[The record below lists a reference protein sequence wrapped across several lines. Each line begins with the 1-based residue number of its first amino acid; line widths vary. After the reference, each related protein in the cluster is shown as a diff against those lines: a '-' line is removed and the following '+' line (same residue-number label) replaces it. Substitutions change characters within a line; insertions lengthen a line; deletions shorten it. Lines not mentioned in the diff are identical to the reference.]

1 MVTATTPLA
10 TQTVDERWTQIE
22 EFLDFKNLRLSS
34 RRSYETWLR
43 NFSAWTVKHWQDITH
58 DDIRQY
64 CDHLAQ
70 QQKKDRWTT
79 RLTPRYS
86 LNSQYAALIALKSF
100 FGWLQQNSY
109 IVQNPT
115 YNR

>member
-1 MVTATTPLA
+1 MVTATTPPA
-10 TQTVDERWTQIE
+10 TQTVDERWKQIE
-22 EFLDFKNLRLSS
+22 EFLDFKNLRLST

-43 NFSAWTVKHWQDITH
+43 NFSAWTAKRWQDITQ
-58 DDIRQY
+58 DDIIQY
-64 CDHLAQ
+64 CDYLAQ
-70 QQKKDRWTT
+70 QKKKDRWTT

-100 FGWLQQNSY
+100 FGWLQQHSY
-109 IVQNPT
+109 IAQNPT

>member
-1 MVTATTPLA
+1 MVTATTSPSP
-10 TQTVDERWTQIE
+10 QTVDERWIQIE

-43 NFSAWTVKHWQDITH
+43 SFSAWTAKRWQDITY

-70 QQKKDRWTT
+70 QKKKDRWTT

-115 YNR
+115 CNR